1 MVDFKD
7 IKVKVVKDEGNA
19 AQFEISPLPR
29 GYGHTLA
36 NSLRRVLLSSLE
48 GAAITSLKVAGIDH
62 EYTTIEGVKE
72 DVVEIILNLKAL
84 KFSSTSDEPQIVS
97 LDVSGEKE
105 VTTGDLMLPGGV
117 EVSDNKAHIATLTN
131 KKASL
136 SMELVVERGVGYRT
150 ADEAGRSEMGR
161 IPLDA
166 DFSPIK
172 NVSFDVT
179 SARKGQK
186 TNLDAVIVEIET
198 DGSIK
203 PIDALLE
210 SAKIIQDFAGKVMVA
225 LGVPV
230 TEVEEMAQAARE
242 SDTAAE
248 AAGEGMDDEVSGWRV
263 EDLPISKRSKSGLL
277 AGGYETVG
285 DLRGVTASDLLAL
298 PGFGNK
304 SLNEVLD
311 LMSQY
316 GIEIEA

>member
-7 IKVKVVKDEGNA
+7 IKVKIVSEEGNKA
-19 AQFEISPLPR
+19 HFEIAPLPR

-48 GAAITSLKVAGIDH
+48 GAAVTSIKVSGVEH
-62 EYTTIEGVKE
+62 EYTTVDGVKE

-84 KFSSTSDEPQIVS
+84 KFSTTSDEPQVII
-97 LDVSGEKE
+97 LEASGEKA
-105 VTTGDLMLPGGV
+105 VTADDLALPGGV
-117 EVSDNKAHIATLTN
+117 EVSDKKAHIATLTE

-136 SMELVVERGVGYRT
+136 SMEIVVEKGVGYRT
-150 ADEAGRSEMGR
+150 ADETGRSEMGR

-172 NVSFDVT
+172 NVSFDVA

-203 PIDALLE
+203 PIDALLQ
-210 SAKIIQDFAGKVMVA
+210 SVKIIQDFAGKVMVA
-225 LGVPV
+225 LGVPI
-230 TEVEEMAQAARE
+230 TEVEEL
-242 SDTAAE
+242 AE
-248 AAGEGMDDEVSGWRV
+248 ASREADMATSTENQGVDDEVSSWRV

-285 DLRGVTASDLLAL
+285 DLRGLTASDLLSL